1 VDNYL
6 ITRKQPA
13 PPPSPLKLTIPSTRD
28 LFSQEMSSTCFPA
41 CYPPPPGE
49 PISLPRKHLVTQILF
64 TTPAKNVKQY
74 ADRSVNMSSLV
85 TDFGRISVTTFEVGL
100 KAQENRKHVWAPRS
114 KKPEPLSPLLS
125 PIVAG
130 VSETPQPQSPNTR
143 TISNAKSIATPRKR
157 RIAALPTRHTK
168 ATTVPISDPVS
179 PPAANPPVSTP
190 ASNNATRHQPIPHV
204 TRASVTKGTP
214 IGCVMS
220 SPSTVQYV
228 PPSQASSTTGT
239 SDIPGSKPTLSD
251 RRKKPPLLRRVVS
264 HSQTSPLPRRSP
276 TPLSPSGHKIPFSKI
291 SRTPSLV
298 SDTSSCADPLSSSD
312 ESDTP
317 PSTPP
322 PHSHDL
328 TSCNALVTSAISSKS
343 NSTGPFGLPMLANV
357 DYSDPRKGKGI
368 HTDFPN
374 GDAVGERQLNFT
386 FRA

>member
-1 VDNYL
+1 MDNYL

-13 PPPSPLKLTIPSTRD
+13 PPSPLNLTIPSTRD

-49 PISLPRKHLVTQILF
+49 PISLLRKHLVTQFLF

-74 ADRSVNMSSLV
+74 VDRSVDMSSLV
-85 TDFGRISVTTFEVGL
+85 TDFSRMSVATSGVGL
-100 KAQENRKHVWAPRS
+100 KSQEDRKYVWAPRS

-130 VSETPQPQSPNTR
+130 VSDSQPQSPNTR

-157 RIAALPTRHTK
+157 KIAALPTRHTK

-179 PPAANPPVSTP
+179 PPAANHLVLTP
-190 ASNNATRHQPIPHV
+190 ASNNATRHKPISRV
-204 TRASVTKGTP
+204 TRASVTNGTP

-220 SPSTVQYV
+220 SPSTVQYA

-239 SDIPGSKPTLSD
+239 SDILGSKPALSE
-251 RRKKPPLLRRVVS
+251 RRKKSPLLRRVAP
-264 HSQTSPLPRRSP
+264 HSQTPPLPRRPP
-276 TPLSPSGHKIPFSKI
+276 TPLAPSGHKIPFSNI

-312 ESDTP
+312 EFDTP

-322 PHSHDL
+322 PHPHDL
-328 TSCNALVTSAISSKS
+328 TSCGALATSVISSKS
-343 NSTGPFGLPMLANV
+343 NSTGPFGLPIIANV

-368 HTDFPN
+368 LDFTN